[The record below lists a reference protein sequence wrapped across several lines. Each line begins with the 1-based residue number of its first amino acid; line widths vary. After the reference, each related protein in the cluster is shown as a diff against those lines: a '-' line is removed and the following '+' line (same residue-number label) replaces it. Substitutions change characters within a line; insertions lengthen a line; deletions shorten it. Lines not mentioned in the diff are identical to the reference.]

1 MIQIPNA
8 DVGLIHIQ
16 QIASYRKA
24 IEVLRPLSFCQQPR
38 GWSRSRTSLGLDDFD
53 SECRMSHH
61 PWAVAK
67 RNGPPHQLSWGNASN
82 MCHPNPVLACDHLCL
97 TLNWRNRTVRYQIS
111 ELERAGVQY
120 CNASVIRPLL
130 PSFRTYPP
138 NRTTRYILR

>member
-8 DVGLIHIQ
+8 YVGLIHIQ

-38 GWSRSRTSLGLDDFD
+38 GWSRTSLGLDDFD

-82 MCHPNPVLACDHLCL
+82 MCHTNPILICDHLPHP
-97 TLNWRNRTVRYQIS
+97 
-111 ELERAGVQY
+111 ELEESN
-120 CNASVIRPLL
+120 C
-130 PSFRTYPP
+130 PP
-138 NRTTRYILR
+138 